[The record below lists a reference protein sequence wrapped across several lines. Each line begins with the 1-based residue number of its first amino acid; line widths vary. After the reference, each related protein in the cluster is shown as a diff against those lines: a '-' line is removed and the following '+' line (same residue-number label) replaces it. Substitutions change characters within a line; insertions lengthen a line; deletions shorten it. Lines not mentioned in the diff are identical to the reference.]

1 MTNKA
6 FNDLRLG
13 FDTTYTYNEYFK
25 KYVDTNCQGHKN
37 MYGSIDFSTEDM
49 KTARKFWKQNAKN
62 IQIIRGLC
70 RRKLRIGLIK
80 CHLAVMSISMQY
92 RKAEYTKSLPFI
104 VHISTRMEV
113 R

>member
-1 MTNKA
+1 MEISYQG
-6 FNDLRLG
+6 L
-13 FDTTYTYNEYFK
+13 FDTL
-25 KYVDTNCQGHKN
+25 KN
-37 MYGSIDFSTEDM
+37 KGIMQ
-49 KTARKFWKQNAKN
+49 KT

-80 CHLAVMSISMQY
+80 CHLVVMSISMQY

-113 R
+113 DSMVKL